1 MNGWDEAMKSG
12 GPIVI
17 SIVAA
22 VALVTGRGV
31 AAPAHTT
38 NIADVARC
46 NEDAKLRADNPSAAP
61 GRSDRSPTLTPER
74 GTRTDAS
81 GTIVAES
88 TDPLLEGMAA
98 AGLKDPA
105 YRTAYRECMAA
116 RTVRQP

>member
-38 NIADVARC
+38 NIADVA
-46 NEDAKLRADNPSAAP
+46 P
-61 GRSDRSPTLTPER
+61 
-74 GTRTDAS
+74 
-81 GTIVAES
+81 
-88 TDPLLEGMAA
+88 DPLLEGMAA

-116 RTVRQP
+116 RTGRQP